1 LPWFLKYFIKKVM
14 KNNFDNA
21 NWQQDTNDP
30 ESKEKP
36 SINIDSRKK
45 SPSKSNKNIDE
56 GEYVDY
62 TEIK

>member
-1 LPWFLKYFIKKVM
+1 M

-21 NWQQDTNDP
+21 NWQDDTNDS
-30 ESKEKP
+30 ENKETP
-36 SINIDSRKK
+36 SININSKK
-45 SPSKSNKNIDE
+45 KTPSKSNKNIDE